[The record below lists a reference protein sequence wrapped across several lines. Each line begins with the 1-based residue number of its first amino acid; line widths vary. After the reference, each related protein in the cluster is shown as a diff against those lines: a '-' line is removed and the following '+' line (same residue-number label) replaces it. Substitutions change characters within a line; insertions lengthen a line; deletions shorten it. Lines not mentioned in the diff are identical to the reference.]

1 MNTIYPPFQYINMQL
16 IDEIMEDD
24 NEALKQLI
32 VEFIY
37 CMESDLVHIQSAYTK
52 KDMVQVGM
60 IAHKFKSMFN
70 YFGVNCIQAQ
80 LQELEMASRKKNQ
93 GLKSKQLM
101 VELVQCTHHTLSE
114 VRQLWEFRFPNHA
127 LNSPH

>member
-1 MNTIYPPFQYINMQL
+1 MNNIHPPFQYINTQL

-24 NEALKQLI
+24 NEALKELI

-37 CMESDLVHIQSAYTK
+37 CMESDLVHLQSAYTK

-70 YFGVNCIQAQ
+70 YFGVNHIQEQ
-80 LQELEMASRKKNQ
+80 LQELEMVSRKKNQ
-93 GLKSKQLM
+93 GPKSKQLM
-101 VELVQCTHHTLSE
+101 VELVQCSQHTLAE
-114 VRQLWEFRFPNHA
+114 VRQLLKHRFPNHT
-127 LNSPH
+127 LPQ

>member
-1 MNTIYPPFQYINMQL
+1 MQL

-24 NEALKQLI
+24 NEALRELI

-37 CMESDLVHIQSAYTK
+37 CMESDLVHLQTAYTK
-52 KDMVQVGM
+52 KDMAQVGM

-70 YFGVNCIQAQ
+70 YFGVNYIQEQ
-80 LQELEMASRKKNQ
+80 LQELEMVSRKKNQ

-101 VELVQCTHHTLSE
+101 VELVKCTHHTLSE
-114 VRQLWEFRFPNHA
+114 VRQLLKCRFPNHA
-127 LNSPH
+127 LPR